1 MLSLGS
7 PHRNDA
13 GSACSERCTMK
24 FTIPLLAL
32 ILILAACQ
40 PTTTP
45 TETLPTIAVLDAVT
59 AEVTEA
65 QTVEAQTAEVTIEV
79 TSESTVEATEAIIS
93 PDMPT
98 DTAEPTN
105 PATVTPR
112 PVTPTQTIEPT
123 QAAIGTATQAVLE
136 APRYATFTA
145 APLGTIPPTSSL
157 KQVADV
163 VINEQQFQEEVNL
176 NLLTSSSMQSAVI
189 DFVPGAIKVQ
199 MTTSGETPISG
210 TVTIPVTLVNDL
222 ASITISDI
230 TSDQQPV
237 PQSYVDVATGD
248 LFTLMLETL
257 DKIVKT
263 RIGPQQKLKTM
274 AVTDTAIEVVMLVP

>member
-1 MLSLGS
+1 
-7 PHRNDA
+7 
-13 GSACSERCTMK
+13 MK

-32 ILILAACQ
+32 ILVLAACQ
-40 PTTTP
+40 PSATP
-45 TETLPTIAVLDAVT
+45 TETLPTIAVLSGSATVE
-59 AEVTEA
+59 ATEA
-65 QTVEAQTAEVTIEV
+65 AAATEAQTAEITTEA
-79 TSESTVEATEAIIS
+79 TAESTVEATESIS
-93 PDMPT
+93 TGGLPT
-98 DTAEPTN
+98 DTPQPTN
-105 PATVTPR
+105 TVTVTPR
-112 PVTPTQTIEPT
+112 PVTATNTVEPT

-145 APLGTIPPTSSL
+145 APLGTLPPTNNL

-176 NLLTSSSMQSAVI
+176 KLLTSPSIQSAVV

-199 MTTSGETPISG
+199 MTTSGATPISG

-230 TSDQQPV
+230 TSDQQPL
-237 PQSYVDVATGD
+237 PQSYIDVATGD
-248 LFTLMLETL
+248 LFSLMLNTL

-263 RIGPQQKLKTM
+263 RIGPQQKLKSM

>member
-1 MLSLGS
+1 
-7 PHRNDA
+7 
-13 GSACSERCTMK
+13 MK

-32 ILILAACQ
+32 ILVLAACQ
-40 PTTTP
+40 PNSTP
-45 TETLPTIAVLDAVT
+45 TETLPTVAVLEASAT
-59 AEVTEA
+59 AEVTSTA
-65 QTVEAQTAEVTIEV
+65 VATEAQTAEATA
-79 TSESTVEATEAIIS
+79 ESTAEATENVSAGGL
-93 PDMPT
+93 PT
-98 DTAEPTN
+98 DTTAPTQTST
-105 PATVTPR
+105 ATRR
-112 PVTPTQTIEPT
+112 PVTPTNTVEPT
-123 QAAIGTATQAVLE
+123 QAAIGTATQAILE

-145 APLGTIPPTSSL
+145 APLGTLPPTNNL

-176 NLLTSSSMQSAVI
+176 NLLTSNSIQSAVV

-199 MTTSGETPISG
+199 MTTSGATPFSG

-237 PQSYVDVATGD
+237 PQSYIDTATGD
-248 LFTLMLETL
+248 LFTMMLQTL

-263 RIGPQQKLKTM
+263 RIGPQQKLKSI